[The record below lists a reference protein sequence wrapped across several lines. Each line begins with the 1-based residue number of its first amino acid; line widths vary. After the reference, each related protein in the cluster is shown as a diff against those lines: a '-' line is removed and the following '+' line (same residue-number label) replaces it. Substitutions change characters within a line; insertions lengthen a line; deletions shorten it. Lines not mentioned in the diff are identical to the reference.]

1 MSARI
6 RRWLPFA
13 VLGLAAAPFVVAFA
27 RALDDGWRP
36 LGDRAVTGVLTHDVL
51 STRTPLVGMPSTIKT
66 AGATFPAHHPGP
78 LLFWALAIPERLA
91 LSAPFGLLLGAVIV
105 NIAAV
110 VAIGVV
116 ARRVAG
122 RGTALGALVIV
133 VVLAW
138 ALGRQAIVDVW
149 NPYLALFPM
158 FALLV
163 VAWSV
168 FAGDTRMLW
177 LVALLASFVAQA
189 HILFV
194 PLGVSLGVAALI
206 VVMVKFVRIARG
218 DAPWKRDAAWAFGST
233 AVVLLVAWSF
243 PIFDQLA
250 HSPGNLVDIK
260 RSLSHQ
266 GRAVG
271 TDYALRVLVQ
281 SIGVLPLFA
290 RQSASFVLVG
300 RSWGELGALRIV
312 SALLVL
318 GLLVTGTVV
327 AARRRDRVSS
337 AAGCTALFA
346 LVVVAITIARLPA
359 QPIDI
364 VRYRL
369 IEAWVMGAF
378 AWFALGIM
386 AWRLA
391 PAPAPVAVRRA
402 LVGVGIALLI
412 AIPIATAFSNTFDY
426 EDTRLYTAV
435 GKLASEAAPKLDNRG
450 SYRLELQSDTGVL
463 GPDVM
468 YGVLRELLRRHRDVG
483 VGAGD
488 IYLSRS
494 HTAGGEPVV
503 LDLLVGKTAV
513 ASPPAGATLLAQ
525 YTAPPPTDLAQADES
540 LRRYLSSRDVLSAR
554 GRAALASNPTVAS
567 LLDGHTDPLTL
578 VTSGDVARLWA
589 AGLLR
594 DDALVS
600 KPFRAYTQAHLVA
613 DGYTFALYLLP

>member
-13 VLGLAAAPFVVAFA
+13 VLGAAAAPFVVAFA
-27 RALDDGWRP
+27 RALGDGWRP
-36 LGDRAVTGVLTHDVL
+36 LGDRAVTGVLTHDVF
-51 STRTPLVGMPSTIKT
+51 STRTPLVGMPSTIKA

-78 LLFWALAIPERLA
+78 LLFWALAIPEHLA
-91 LSAPFGLLLGAVIV
+91 LSAPWGLLLGAVVV
-105 NIAAV
+105 NVAAV
-110 VAIGVV
+110 AVIGVV
-116 ARRVAG
+116 ARRVGGNGA
-122 RGTALGALVIV
+122 ALGALAIV
-133 VVLAW
+133 VILAW

-163 VAWSV
+163 CAWAV
-168 FAGDTRMLW
+168 FNGDTRLLW

-194 PLGVSLGVAALI
+194 PLGVTVGVAAA
-206 VVMVKFVRIARG
+206 VVAIVKFVLLARSG
-218 DAPWKRDAAWAFGST
+218 EPWKRDTAWTFGS
-233 AVVLLVAWSF
+233 AALVLLVAWSF

-271 TDYALRVLVQ
+271 FGYALRVVVQ

-290 RQSASFVLVG
+290 RQSSSFVLVG

-312 SALLVL
+312 SAFVVL
-318 GLLVTGTVV
+318 GLLVAGTVA
-327 AARRRDRVSS
+327 AARRRDRV
-337 AAGCTALFA
+337 AFTAGCTALLS

-369 IEAWVMGAF
+369 IEAWVVGAF
-378 AWFALGIM
+378 AWFAVGVI

-391 PAPAPVAVRRA
+391 PTPVPVAVRRA
-402 LVGVGIALLI
+402 LVGIGVAVLVVM
-412 AIPIATAFSNTFDY
+412 PIATAFSNTFDY
-426 EDTRLYTAV
+426 EDPQLYTAV
-435 GKLASEAAPKLDNRG
+435 SRLGATAASKLDDRDE
-450 SYRLELQSDTGVL
+450 YRIELQSDTGVL

-468 YGVLRELLRRHRDVG
+468 YGVLRELMRRGQSIG
-483 VGAGD
+483 VGSGD
-488 IYLSRS
+488 IYLARS
-494 HTAGGEPVV
+494 HNADGSRP
-503 LDLLVGKTAV
+503 LLLVVGKPDG
-513 ASPPAGATLLAQ
+513 ASPPEGAILLAS
-525 YTAPPPTDLAQADES
+525 YTAPPPADLAQADER
-540 LRRYLSSRDVLSAR
+540 LRRYLSNRSVLSAR
-554 GRAALASNPTVAS
+554 GRSALASNPKLAS
-567 LLDGHTDPLTL
+567 LFDGHTDPLSL
-578 VTSGDVARLWA
+578 VTSGDVARFWA
-589 AGLLR
+589 DGLLR

-600 KPFRAYTQAHLVA
+600 GPFRAYTRAHLVA
-613 DGYTFALYLLP
+613 DNYVFALYLAP